1 MTDRKKSSNQF
12 RLIFDILWPVSYILL
27 VGVIIFSIYA
37 EPAFTANGRLL
48 ASIVV
53 VLVALA
59 LGLPTSYHH
68 FKKDGFVGKRKSES
82 K

>member
-1 MTDRKKSSNQF
+1 MTNRKKSSNQF
-12 RLIFDILWPVSYILL
+12 RLIFDILWPVSYIIL
-27 VGVIIFSIYA
+27 VGAIIFSIYSDHD
-37 EPAFTANGRLL
+37 FTANGRLL

-53 VLVALA
+53 VLLALA

-68 FKKDGFVGKRKSES
+68 FKKDGFVGKKPES